1 MNVFDAAGILLV
13 LAALFS
19 FLNYRF
25 LRLPSTVALLLSG
38 LLASGVVLGVD
49 ALVPAWGLGENV
61 REAVLGI
68 DFTELLMHGML
79 SLLLF
84 AGALHVNLEDL
95 LKKKTP
101 ILTLASVGVLIST
114 GIIGFGSHWIF
125 LLSGIHVPL
134 AYCLVFGALI
144 SPTDPIAVLG
154 IMKNLK
160 TPKSLEIK
168 VAGESLFNDGIGVVV
183 FSILLGV
190 AGGVDQGT
198 HGIQVGL
205 LPVALLFL
213 GEVLGGVALGFVGGY
228 IVYWAMKSLDEHNLE
243 TLLSLA
249 LVMGITVIA
258 FQVHTS
264 APLACVVAG
273 LFIGNHGR
281 RFAMSE
287 RTRQALDDVW
297 SLADYTLNAILFLL
311 LGLEVVAVSFG
322 EGFGIATLLMV
333 PLSLIARFLCVSFPV
348 LVLRLRHDFSPGVVR
363 ILTWGGLRGGISV
376 ALALS
381 LPEFPGRSTVM
392 AATYSIVIFSI
403 VVQGL
408 TVGRLIQKI
417 GPAE

>member
-1 MNVFDAAGILLV
+1 MNIFDAAGILLV

-25 LRLPSTVALLLSG
+25 LGLPSTVALLLSG

-79 SLLLF
+79 SFLLF

-114 GIIGFGSHWIF
+114 VIIGFGSHWAF
-125 LLSGIHVPL
+125 QFSGIHVPL

-213 GEVLGGVALGFVGGY
+213 GEVFGGVALGFVGGY
-228 IVYWAMKSLDEHNLE
+228 IVYWAMKRLDEHNLE

-258 FQVHTS
+258 FRVHTS

-348 LVLRLRHDFSPGVVR
+348 MVLRLRHDFSPGVVR

-381 LPEFPGRSTVM
+381 LPDFPGRSTVM

-403 VVQGL
+403 IVQGL

-417 GPAE
+417 GPTE